1 MQVKIDRF
9 NLKGYGVGLLPN
21 GKEVEVPHVIP
32 GDEVT
37 IDYKKKRHPP
47 QKGRM
52 LEVLAPSEN
61 RIKPPC
67 AHAEICGGCC
77 WQQMSYAAQLKEK
90 EARVKKAFQGL
101 YPIDPII
108 PCPSPFGYRNK
119 MEFTFSQ
126 NRAGTRYL
134 GLMIAAAEPYVFNVE
149 ECHLGPSWYSAV
161 VRSVR
166 KWWEASGLD
175 AYHPPLDTGT
185 LRYMTVRHAM
195 RSGQKMVI
203 LNVSGHPEFA
213 PKRAQLDGFIAAVQ
227 AAIGEGETVSV
238 FLRIHQAKKGKPT
251 QFFEMHLL
259 GPDHIEEELHLQK
272 GILKVKISPASFF
285 QPNTWQAEALYDAA
299 LTALIPDAVVYD
311 LYSGTGT
318 LGLAAARFAKQVI
331 GIELSPEAVLDAE
344 ENCKR
349 NGIANA
355 QFLQGDVGAV
365 LALKMEDPSFPKPD
379 AVIVDPPRAGL
390 DPAAIQHL
398 KVLLP
403 KQIIYISCNPTTQAE
418 NIKELVEA
426 GYRVSRLQPV
436 DQFPNTY
443 HIENIAFLER

>member
-9 NLKGYGVGLLPN
+9 NLKGYGVGQLPN

-90 EARVKKAFQGL
+90 EERVKKAFQGQ

-149 ECHLGPSWYSAV
+149 VCHLGSSWYSAV

-166 KWWEASGLD
+166 IWWETSGLD

-185 LRYMTVRHAM
+185 LRYITVRHAM

-213 PKRAQLDGFIAAVQ
+213 PKRAQLDGFIAAIQ
-227 AAIGEGETVSV
+227 AAIGEGEPVSI

-272 GILKVKISPASFF
+272 GILKVKISPSSFF

-355 QFLQGDVGAV
+355 EFLQGDVGAV
-365 LALKMEDPSFPKPD
+365 LALKMEDTSFPKPD

-418 NIKELVEA
+418 NIEELVKA
-426 GYRVSRLQPV
+426 GYRVLRLQPV